1 MSSVQPLTIYDL
13 VDFLKLYSKLYYK
26 DFYCSKFTLYR
37 GTIEVDIELMPISLI
52 ETTTVPMSKLDQFIE
67 AIPTLS
73 YLNDITKC
81 AITLDYYNQTMCSID
96 VKERTVTLD
105 YSIDDY
111 QMTKIIE
118 FCREK
123 NIVSITIKNT

>member
-26 DFYCSKFTLYR
+26 DFYCSDFTLYR
-37 GTIEVDIELMPISLI
+37 GTIEVDIELMPIPLI

-73 YLNDITKC
+73 YTNEITKC
-81 AITLDYYNQTMCSID
+81 AITLDYDNQTLCSID

-105 YSIDDY
+105 YSMDDY

-123 NIVSITIKNT
+123 DIVSITIKNT

>member
-1 MSSVQPLTIYDL
+1 MSSVQPLTMYDL

-26 DFYCSKFTLYR
+26 DFYCSNFTLYR
-37 GTIEVDIELMPISLI
+37 GIIEVDIELMPIPLI

-67 AIPTLS
+67 AIPTLN
-73 YLNDITKC
+73 YINEITKC
-81 AITLDYYNQTMCSID
+81 AITVDYDNITLCSID

-105 YSIDDY
+105 YSMDDFE
-111 QMTKIIE
+111 MSKIIE

-123 NIVSITIKNT
+123 NIISITIKNT